1 MMYAYYEETGMVVR
15 TSDGQV
21 VQPQVDP
28 IATAEYQAWVAAG
41 GIADVIKAPTPRVMS
56 KLEFRRLF
64 TMQER
69 VTIDNAS
76 DNAALPAEVRAAMK
90 TMLTDLA
97 LAEQVHL
104 DDADIVYGVNFMA
117 QVGLIA
123 PERVAQILG

>member
-69 VTIDNAS
+69 VTIDNAP
-76 DNAALPAEVRAAMK
+76 DNAAFPAEVRAAMK